1 MIHGSAKGTAFP
13 CFTRKGFEACGTT
26 FEVVPRV
33 EIVDGTDEKI
43 YAPDRISVR
52 VGWRIFATVP
62 ALAGGIPYIS
72 YNLR

>member
-13 CFTRKGFEACGTT
+13 CFTRKGFEACGTAL
-26 FEVVPRV
+26 EVVPRV
-33 EIVDGTDEKI
+33 EIIHGTYEKI

-52 VGWRIFATVP
+52 VGWRIFATIL
-62 ALAGGIPYIS
+62 ALTGGILYIS